1 MPAER
6 KKTITLQHPVVII
19 FGAGASRG
27 GLSEQNV
34 PPPVD
39 RDFFD
44 IANQLLGHGTPKL
57 AKRVLND
64 VWQLYGRTNGVG
76 LETYYR
82 DLETRAIIG
91 EFAKTANQPK
101 DWRKRQKE
109 LEELI
114 RRVYVHTTVD
124 DTHASTV
131 KPKVSEIH
139 KNILKKLEPKDTVI
153 TFNYDLIIEES
164 FSSAKLWNPVN
175 GYGIQTS
182 GKTQGWAKRW
192 LSEKSYENRDSKIS
206 LLKLHGSLNW
216 EVYPNGMT
224 IRLKPKPY
232 LVSTREGKTRYEKIS
247 ILAPGWNKRIDKNPY
262 KKFWREARLQ
272 LEKCKTLIILGYS
285 LPETDLLAQSLLAEV
300 VRTRA
305 ARKKFLKQLHLADH
319 NESVKDRFVKLF
331 TPALGPHGKVFKYY
345 DVDEF
350 DRKQTPPS
358 QANQSASS

>member
-1 MPAER
+1 MSSKRNEASAL
-6 KKTITLQHPVVII
+6 KHPVVFV

-27 GLSEQNV
+27 GLEKTFGA

-44 IANQLLGHGTPKL
+44 IANQLSGHGTPKL
-57 AKRVLND
+57 AKRVLTD
-64 VWQLYGRTNGVG
+64 VWLLYHKTIGVG

-101 DWRKRQKE
+101 DWRKRQKD

-114 RRVYVHTTVD
+114 RRVYVHTTVQ
-124 DTHASTV
+124 DTGAPTV
-131 KPKVSEIH
+131 KPKGSKIH
-139 KNILKKLEPKDTVI
+139 KSILRNLESGDTLV
-153 TFNYDLIIEES
+153 TFNYDLVIEES
-164 FSSAKLWNPVN
+164 FSSAKLWNPVD
-175 GYGIQTS
+175 GYKVKTY
-182 GKTQGWAKRW
+182 GKTQGWTKRW
-192 LSEKSYENRDSKIS
+192 LEDKGYVAGTESEVL

-216 EVYPNGMT
+216 ELYPTGT
-224 IRLKPKPY
+224 AIKLKPRPY
-232 LVSTREGKTRYEKIS
+232 LVSTRKGKTRFEKIL
-247 ILAPGWNKRIDKNPY
+247 ILAPGWKKEINKNPY
-262 KKFWREARLQ
+262 KQFWRTARLR
-272 LEKCKTLIILGYS
+272 LEKCKTLVILGYS

-305 ARKKFLKQLHLADH
+305 ARNDYLKQLHLADQS
-319 NESVKDRFVKLF
+319 ESVKDRFVKML

-350 DRKQTPPS
+350 TRRHNTSKG
-358 QANQSASS
+358 

>member
-1 MPAER
+1 M
-6 KKTITLQHPVVII
+6 LI

-27 GLSEQNV
+27 GLEKVPGV

-39 RDFFD
+39 KDFFD
-44 IANQLLGHGTPKL
+44 IANQLVGHGTPKL
-57 AKRVLND
+57 AKGVLKD
-64 VWQLYGRTNGVG
+64 VWQLYRRTNGIG

-101 DWRKRQKE
+101 NWRRRQKE

-114 RRVYVHTTVD
+114 RRVYVHTTVS
-124 DTHASTV
+124 DTHAATV
-131 KPKVSEIH
+131 KPKKSKIH
-139 KNILKKLEPKDTVI
+139 RNILKKLKPKDTII
-153 TFNYDLIIEES
+153 TFNYDLVIEES
-164 FSSAKLWNPVN
+164 FSSAKSWNPVD
-175 GYGIQTS
+175 GYGIKTS
-182 GKTQGWAKRW
+182 GKTKGWTRRW
-192 LSEKSYENRDSKIS
+192 LHDRRYDGEKSQLL

-216 EVYPNGMT
+216 ESYPNGV
-224 IRLKPKPY
+224 RLKRKPY
-232 LVSTREGKTRYEKIS
+232 LVSTRNGKTRFERIS

-305 ARKKFLKQLHLADH
+305 ARRKFIKQLHLADH
-319 NESVKDRFVKLF
+319 DEGVKDRFIRLF

-345 DVDEF
+345 DVAEF
-350 DRKQTPPS
+350 NQKQ
-358 QANQSASS
+358 ALV